1 MQEERKASGI
11 KVPPPTE
18 FDQLMEE
25 IVGKAGQDERKE
37 KEDRERKVAEEVRAQ
52 TLERVGQT
60 RKRQRVEAKEISQSR
75 EGLEE
80 TP

>member
-11 KVPPPTE
+11 EVPPPTE

-25 IVGKAGQDERKE
+25 IVGRAGDAEKEQKAGQDEKKE

-52 TLERVGQT
+52 ALERVGQT
-60 RKRQRVEAKEISQSR
+60 CKQKAKEGKR
-75 EGLEE
+75 R
-80 TP
+80 